1 MSLIEYQKVSPGLF
15 WLEIK
20 EANLK
25 LMCGSPVDAIKHLG
39 KAGKLE
45 IKIIDG
51 FYSEEG
57 PNAILLS
64 DLFEQKG
71 KLCNFSEFPLLHCL
85 YKQGILIPNH
95 PNSSFPKPIL
105 VGDAKQLK
113 SQSNYFDRGNNGL
126 MDLGEYQAFGVSEE
140 MATEWLSIK
149 KRFAYGQFPK
159 SEDLFESFELASEA
173 IEIKPAV
180 FLKRMSLNLFEI
192 TFKGESQVID
202 LNLEATEEY
211 EATYLLPKCAIPDSH
226 FSIVHIGEGDGWDAT
241 RPCFSS
247 MVVFAGKKY
256 ILDAGPNIEFVLEA
270 FDLSPADLEGVIFTH
285 VHDDHF
291 SGLFS
296 LVSQNKGLKIL
307 ATPSVFGC
315 LIHKFSALIGS
326 DLEGAKEFFNHIPLL
341 PKQWNDV
348 EGLEIYPHPSPHP
361 IDTTVFV
368 IRAKGQEG
376 YKSYGHFADITC
388 LNWLEKMTTPDANGF
403 GISKA
408 IKLSLADLYQAEL
421 DLKKVDIGGAP
432 IHGMA
437 EDFKDCNRE
446 NLVLGHTSRPLN
458 AEQLKIGRQAEFG
471 EIEILIAKAPQL

>member
-39 KAGKLE
+39 KAGKLD

-71 KLCNFSEFPLLHCL
+71 KVSNLSEFPLLHCL

-95 PNSSFPKPIL
+95 PNSKLPKPLLI
-105 VGDAKQLK
+105 GEANQL
-113 SQSNYFDRGNNGL
+113 QCQCNYFDRGNNGL
-126 MDLGEYQAFGVSEE
+126 MDLSEYQAFGVSDEV
-140 MATEWLSIK
+140 ATEWISIK
-149 KRFAYGQFPK
+149 KRFAYGEFPK
-159 SEDLFESFELASEA
+159 SADLFDLLELGLEKV
-173 IEIKPAV
+173 EIKPEV
-180 FLKRMSLNLFEI
+180 FLKRTSLNQFEI
-192 TFKGESQVID
+192 SYKGETQEVD
-202 LNLEATEEY
+202 LNLEGPEEY
-211 EATYLLPKCAIPDSH
+211 EPTFELPKCGIPDAH
-226 FSIVHIGEGDGWDAT
+226 FSIVHIGEGDGWDPT

-256 ILDAGPNIEFVLEA
+256 ILDAGPNIDFVLEA
-270 FDLSPADLEGVIFTH
+270 FDLTPADLEGVIFTH

-307 ATPSVFGC
+307 ATPAVYGC

-326 DLEGAKEFFNHIPLL
+326 DLEGAKELFDHIPLK

-348 EGLEIYPHPSPHP
+348 DGLELYPHPSPHP

-403 GISKA
+403 GITMA
-408 IKLSLADLYQAEL
+408 TKLSLADLYQTPL
-421 DLKKVDIGGAP
+421 DLKKADIGGAP
-432 IHGMA
+432 IHGVA
-437 EDFKDCNRE
+437 EDFAQCDRE
-446 NLVLGHTSRPLN
+446 NLVLGHTSRPLSP
-458 AEQLKIGRQAEFG
+458 EQLKIGRQAEFG
-471 EIEILIAKAPQL
+471 EVEILIGKAPQL